1 MKKDYNEPW
10 DDDCRPLNGKGTSAI
25 IITIGFFIILLVSFL
40 MLAAF
45 GIKHLVMCQ

>member
-10 DDDCRPLNGKGTSAI
+10 DDDPRPANCKESLAI